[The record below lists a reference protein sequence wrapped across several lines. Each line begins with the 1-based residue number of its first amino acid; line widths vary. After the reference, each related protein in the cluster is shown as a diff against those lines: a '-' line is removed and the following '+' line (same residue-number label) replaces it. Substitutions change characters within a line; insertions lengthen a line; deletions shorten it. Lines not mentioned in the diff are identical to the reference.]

1 MPQNIKIN
9 NVKALRFRCKYDE
22 YYDYML
28 YRGECYGPGSF
39 DCLAAFIT
47 ADELQTGEVKAGDTV
62 HSKGEWENAQNE
74 GTLMEDIGFTG
85 IDNGLITYRKDQIT
99 NQQFLDILTGS
110 TFSIEEGEKRF
121 FMNPVSGNTRMFK
134 YPMEVNEDE
143 HGKYFSMKG
152 GFYQGFYKLYGFDYQ
167 TLPSYIEKDWNM
179 SFVLRRRDYEVEAN
193 TLNNLHP
200 ENNGIFFYMG
210 TRAENKFW
218 HYYHTEGMEE
228 YRLVDEDAE
237 PYVNWGEIQN
247 YVTDYP
253 DYVQDEVGNY
263 FDDGYFQREDTNA
276 DGYSIDPE
284 YWESDIDLYNL
295 SLVTSLG
302 YDIDKRGYYEIE
314 TDNKF
319 IFFNRTCTGFTVN
332 NWTEG
337 DTVVLTGRTD
347 WDTDENYFITFNRT
361 CTGKTVNTVDDS
373 RYIKTKTK
381 DGKIVYKEDVSQ
393 TKVFDIFKDIKNNA
407 FALKI
412 NEDGSIGYQYG
423 MLYCDCDQD
432 DLSPDESKH
441 CTDEEREKHY
451 KVMKEVSKPGLIP
464 MDKWVHV
471 DVRFKILNPVYSQC
485 ITNSGMTVTQ
495 VPSKIGERKMKI
507 YIYVDGYLV
516 LISKELP
523 EFRFREL
530 DDIFQKQEAVPYS
543 LSLGGGT
550 QGLLEEIHLN
560 YYKITDYCL
569 PIERDFAG
577 TFLGDIREFK
587 FHPCFLDY
595 PTIRQKA
602 VSVRQEFGG

>member
-9 NVKALRFRCKYDE
+9 SVKALRFRCKYDE

-28 YRGECYGPGSF
+28 YRGECYGPDS
-39 DCLAAFIT
+39 DKCLAADIT
-47 ADELQTGEVKAGDTV
+47 ANGLQVGEVKAGDSV
-62 HSKGEWENAQNE
+62 RSIRDWDGAKSN

-85 IDNGLITYRKDQIT
+85 IDNGFITYRRDQIT
-99 NQQFLDILTGS
+99 NQEFLDILTGS
-110 TFSIEEGEKRF
+110 TYNIEEDDKTF

-134 YPMEVNEDE
+134 YPMSVEEDE
-143 HGKYFSMKG
+143 HGKYFAMKG
-152 GFYQGFYKLYGFDYQ
+152 GFYQGFYKLFGFDYQ

-179 SFVLRRRDYEVEAN
+179 TFVLRRRSDYEVEAN

-200 ENNGIFFYMG
+200 DNNGIFFYMG

-218 HYYHTEGMEE
+218 HYYHTEGMDEFRITPEE
-228 YRLVDEDAE
+228 AEQYCED
-237 PYVNWGEIQN
+237 WGIKN

-263 FDDGYFQREDTNA
+263 YSDSYLQREDE
-276 DGYSIDPE
+276 DSGYSIDPE
-284 YWESDIDLYNL
+284 YWESEIDIYGL

-302 YDIDKRGYYEIE
+302 YDIDKKGYYDIE

-332 NWTEG
+332 NWVEG
-337 DTVVLTGRTD
+337 TTVVLTGRTD

-361 CTGKTVNTVDDS
+361 CTGKTVYNVDDD
-373 RYIKTKTK
+373 RYIKTRTK
-381 DGKIVYKEDVSQ
+381 DGKIVYKEDVSK
-393 TKVFDIFKDIKNNA
+393 TKPYDIFKDIKDNA

-412 NEDGSIGYQYG
+412 NADGSIGYQYG
-423 MLYCDCDQD
+423 MLYCDCDID
-432 DLSPDESKH
+432 DLDPDETKH
-441 CTDEEREKHY
+441 CTAEERDKHY
-451 KVMKEVSKPGLIP
+451 KVMKESSKPDIVP
-464 MDKWVHV
+464 MDKWVRI
-471 DVRFKILNPVYSQC
+471 DVRFAILNPVYSQC

-507 YIYVDGYLV
+507 YVYVNGYLV

-530 DDIFQKQEAVPYS
+530 NDIFQKQEAVPFS

-569 PIERDFAG
+569 PLERDFAG
-577 TFLGDIREFK
+577 TFLGDIREFR
-587 FHPCFLDY
+587 FYDCFLDY
-595 PTIRQKA
+595 PTIRQGA
-602 VSVRQEFGG
+602 VRVRQEFRG

>member
-9 NVKALRFRCKYDE
+9 SVKALRFRCKYDE

-39 DCLAAFIT
+39 GDCLAADIT
-47 ADELQTGEVKAGDTV
+47 ANGLELGEVKAGETV
-62 HSKGEWENAQNE
+62 YSARDWDGAQNA
-74 GTLMEDIGFTG
+74 GTLMEDIGVTG
-85 IDNGLITYRKDQIT
+85 IDNGFITYRRDQIT
-99 NQQFLDILTGS
+99 NKQFLDILTGS
-110 TFSIEEGEKRF
+110 TYNIAENDNRF
-121 FMNPVSGNTRMFK
+121 FMNPVSGNTRQFK

-152 GFYQGFYKLYGFDYQ
+152 GFYQGFYKLFGFDYQ
-167 TLPSYIEKDWNM
+167 TLPSYIENDWNM
-179 SFVLRRRDYEVEAN
+179 SFVLRRRSDYEVEPN

-228 YRLVDEDAE
+228 FKLVNDDEE
-237 PYVNWGEIQN
+237 PYVDWDDVQN

-263 FDDGYFQREDTNA
+263 YEDSYLQRED
-276 DGYSIDPE
+276 DGGSGYSIDPE
-284 YWESDIDLYNL
+284 YWESDVDLNGL

-302 YDIDKRGYYEIE
+302 YDYDKRGYYDIE

-337 DTVVLTGRTD
+337 DKVLLTGRTD

-361 CTGKTVNTVDDS
+361 CTGKTVNSVYDD
-373 RYIKTKTK
+373 RYIMTKTK
-381 DGKIVYKEDVSQ
+381 DGKTVYKEDVSK
-393 TKVFDIFKDIKNNA
+393 TKVFDIFNDIKDNA
-407 FALKI
+407 FGLRIA
-412 NEDGSIGYQYG
+412 EDGSIGYRFG
-423 MLYCDCDQD
+423 ALDCDEPEHHY
-432 DLSPDESKH
+432 SVK
-441 CTDEEREKHY
+441 EEY
-451 KVMKEVSKPGLIP
+451 SKPGIVP
-464 MDKWVHV
+464 MNKWVHV
-471 DVRFKILNPVYSQC
+471 DVRFKILNPLYNQC
-485 ITNSGMTVTQ
+485 IKNTANGLVSTQ
-495 VPSKIGERKMKI
+495 VPAKIGERKMKI

-516 LISKELP
+516 LVSKEMK

-530 DDIFQKQEAVPYS
+530 DDIFQKQEGVPFS
-543 LSLGGGT
+543 MSLGGGT
-550 QGLLEEIHLN
+550 QGLLEEIQLD

-569 PIERDFAG
+569 PLERDFAG
-577 TFLGDIREFK
+577 TFLGDIREFR
-587 FHPCFLDY
+587 FYNCFLDY
-595 PTIRQKA
+595 PMIRQKA
-602 VSVRQEFGG
+602 VSVRQDFRG